1 MIFYPVK
8 EDPPM
13 PRFSNPSDLPPSA
26 PPTGVPANV
35 SIDDRH
41 PEVPDN
47 RYDLRILRAIRRII
61 RSADQHSK
69 RLSVDYGITLPQLIC
84 LNKIVEEGP
93 ISVKSLA
100 QAVFL
105 SPSTIVGIVDRLEKR
120 EYVARH
126 RSKVDRRSVELC
138 ATESGIALARKSPP
152 PLQDAFLDSL
162 RRLEPEEQT
171 TIADAL
177 ERVVDLMEIR
187 DTGTPPLLPTNPEIP
202 ASVSPPAL
210 DAAPKTDLLDP

>member
-1 MIFYPVK
+1 MFP
-8 EDPPM
+8 
-13 PRFSNPSDLPPSA
+13 FSDPSDLPA
-26 PPTGVPANV
+26 PLKSEGVSQAVP
-35 SIDDRH
+35 IEDQH
-41 PEVPDN
+41 PEVPTD
-47 RYDLRILRAIRRII
+47 RYDLRILRAIRRLI

-120 EYVARH
+120 QYVARH

-138 ATESGIALARKSPP
+138 ATESGIALALKSPP

-187 DTGTPPLLPTNPEIP
+187 DAGTPPLLPTNPEMP
-202 ASVSPPAL
+202 ASVSPPAM
-210 DAAPKTDLLDP
+210 DAASKTDLLEP

>member
-1 MIFYPVK
+1 M
-8 EDPPM
+8 PPF
-13 PRFSNPSDLPPSA
+13 PNDSGFPPAPSHSGFPME
-26 PPTGVPANV
+26 PT
-35 SIDDRH
+35 DDRH

-84 LNKIVEEGP
+84 LNKIVEESP
-93 ISVKSLA
+93 ITVKKLA
-100 QAVFL
+100 EAVFL

-120 EYVARH
+120 QYVARK
-126 RSKVDRRSVELC
+126 RSQVDRRAVELC

-152 PLQDAFLDSL
+152 PLQDTFLDSL
-162 RRLEPEEQT
+162 RRLEPDEQT

-187 DTGTPPLLPTNPEIP
+187 DSGTPPLLPTTPEIP
-202 ASVSPPAL
+202 VSVLPESIPTPEKSGFL
-210 DAAPKTDLLDP
+210 ET